1 MKIVSLNRV
10 KPGTADAKCP
20 LCGPQPMTL
29 ATIRDT
35 IRYLSAEATELGQRD
50 LAHILAVADL
60 IAAEAIANQ
69 AGIDD

>member
-20 LCGPQPMTL
+20 LCAPQQMSL
-29 ATIRDT
+29 SSIRDS

-60 IAAEAIANQ
+60 IAGEAMAELSGA
-69 AGIDD
+69 DD